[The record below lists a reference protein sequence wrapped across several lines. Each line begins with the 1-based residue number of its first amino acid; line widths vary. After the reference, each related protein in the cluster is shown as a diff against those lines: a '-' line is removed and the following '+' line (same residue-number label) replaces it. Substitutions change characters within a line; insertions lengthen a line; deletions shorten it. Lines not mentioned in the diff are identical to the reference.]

1 MRHLRAILILIWR
14 AERAALLRGVALSI
28 IVLVMGLALLGLSGW
43 FITAAG
49 LAGLLGLGATFDIFR
64 PSAGVRFL
72 AMGRTAARYGERLL
86 THDATLRALAALRIR
101 LLQALSGQGW
111 ERLGRLRGSEM
122 LNRLGADVDALDGAV
137 VRLAIPAVAAGVTLS
152 LALVVIAL
160 LTTPLLALASVGS
173 FTLGGILAL
182 IWATMRARKPSR
194 RAARAVQALRVRMI
208 DLLRAKADLAVMGRL
223 EGARDGVLTAS
234 ARLDAARAA
243 GDAVEHRASAG
254 LGVTTTIAATIALL
268 LGAVMARAG
277 LISAPQAALG
287 FFVMLAMAET
297 LAPLRRGLT
306 ELGAMLDAA
315 ARVDLLLQAAP
326 EPRLSHR
333 AAQPEPE
340 APALE
345 LSALRYRYPGAA
357 APVLDGF
364 DLRVLPGEAVA
375 LMGRSGAGKSTVL
388 HLAAGL
394 ISPESGGVRLTGQP
408 LAEPTALLPVW
419 GDWRSGALAPVV
431 AESLGLSRGTE
442 LLPDLAPVGAARAG
456 LSQAAAEATGL
467 PQGLPV
473 LLGPGDVQATLVGL
487 GLGSRA
493 GVGRASIF
501 GTSAIHA
508 CLLDDPAAMPQAP
521 AGAMIQQFALGPG
534 YLCFHPC
541 FNGATL
547 LHHLSRRFADL
558 PTAPAPDYSA
568 LILHPFLEPG
578 GERAP
583 WTDPHASG
591 AVIGLTAASTP
602 AQIAW
607 AGREALAFVTRASHA
622 MMGAPGGALS
632 LGGGLAGDE
641 HFAQFL
647 ATVTGCTVQRRPG
660 SHAGLRGL
668 AAIAARFLLDA
679 RDPAPWI
686 GSTGHGLAPDPG
698 PVAAYAEGKYRLFA
712 ALLEAVS
719 PFWEPL
725 SDLRVQAE
733 KLMET
738 P

>member
-1 MRHLRAILILIWR
+1 
-14 AERAALLRGVALSI
+14 
-28 IVLVMGLALLGLSGW
+28 VLVMGLALLGLSGW

-182 IWATMRARKPSR
+182 IWATLRARKPSR

-326 EPRLSHR
+326 EPRLSHS

-357 APVLDGF
+357 APVLEGF
-364 DLRVLPGEAVA
+364 DLRVQPGEAVA

-394 ISPESGGVRLTGQP
+394 ISPESGGVRLTGQS
-408 LAEPTALLPVW
+408 LA
-419 GDWRSGALAPVV
+419 DWP
-431 AESLGLSRGTE
+431 E
-442 LLPDLAPVGAARAG
+442 
-456 LSQAAAEATGL
+456 
-467 PQGLPV
+467 
-473 LLGPGDVQATLVGL
+473 
-487 GLGSRA
+487 
-493 GVGRASIF
+493 
-501 GTSAIHA
+501 
-508 CLLDDPAAMPQAP
+508 
-521 AGAMIQQFALGPG
+521 
-534 YLCFHPC
+534 
-541 FNGATL
+541 
-547 LHHLSRRFADL
+547 
-558 PTAPAPDYSA
+558 SA
-568 LILHPFLEPG
+568 LRL
-578 GERAP
+578 
-583 WTDPHASG
+583 
-591 AVIGLTAASTP
+591 
-602 AQIAW
+602 
-607 AGREALAFVTRASHA
+607 
-622 MMGAPGGALS
+622 
-632 LGGGLAGDE
+632 
-641 HFAQFL
+641 
-647 ATVTGCTVQRRPG
+647 
-660 SHAGLRGL
+660 HAGLLPQRSTLMRGGIAEALRLGAPEASEADLWAVL
-668 AAIAARFLLDA
+668 AAVQLTGLVAARGGLNAELGEAGSGLSGGEARRLALARLLLRRPPLLLLDEPTEGLDA
-679 RDPAPWI
+679 ATAAQVWAGLRAFVPRATILAATHRPPPDGGPWRI
-686 GSTGHGLAPDPG
+686 
-698 PVAAYAEGKYRLFA
+698 VAMEGKDA
-712 ALLEAVS
+712 
-719 PFWEPL
+719 EPKHQFD
-725 SDLRVQAE
+725 SYQRI
-733 KLMET
+733 
-738 P
+738 

>member
-1 MRHLRAILILIWR
+1 MPATDIVIIGGAIVGASVAWFLREEGFAGSIAVIERDPTFAHSSTTLSAASIRQQFSL
-14 AERAALLRGVALSI
+14 AEN
-28 IVLVMGLALLGLSGW
+28 
-43 FITAAG
+43 
-49 LAGLLGLGATFDIFR
+49 
-64 PSAGVRFL
+64 
-72 AMGRTAARYGERLL
+72 
-86 THDATLRALAALRIR
+86 IR
-101 LLQALSGQGW
+101 LSQ
-111 ERLGRLRGSEM
+111 
-122 LNRLGADVDALDGAV
+122 
-137 VRLAIPAVAAGVTLS
+137 
-152 LALVVIAL
+152 
-160 LTTPLLALASVGS
+160 
-173 FTLGGILAL
+173 FTLGFF
-182 IWATMRARKPSR
+182 R
-194 RAARAVQALRVRMI
+194 
-208 DLLRAKADLAVMGRL
+208 RL
-223 EGARDGVLTAS
+223 EDHFGP
-234 ARLDAARAA
+234 DA
-243 GDAVEHRASAG
+243 D
-254 LGVTTTIAATIALL
+254 IAFREKGYLL
-268 LGAVMARAG
+268 LA
-277 LISAPQAALG
+277 S
-287 FFVMLAMAET
+287 
-297 LAPLRRGLT
+297 
-306 ELGAMLDAA
+306 
-315 ARVDLLLQAAP
+315 
-326 EPRLSHR
+326 
-333 AAQPEPE
+333 
-340 APALE
+340 
-345 LSALRYRYPGAA
+345 
-357 APVLDGF
+357 
-364 DLRVLPGEAVA
+364 
-375 LMGRSGAGKSTVL
+375 
-388 HLAAGL
+388 
-394 ISPESGGVRLTGQP
+394 
-408 LAEPTALLPVW
+408 
-419 GDWRSGALAPVV
+419 
-431 AESLGLSRGTE
+431 
-442 LLPDLAPVGAARAG
+442 
-456 LSQAAAEATGL
+456 

-725 SDLRVQAE
+725 SDLRGQAE